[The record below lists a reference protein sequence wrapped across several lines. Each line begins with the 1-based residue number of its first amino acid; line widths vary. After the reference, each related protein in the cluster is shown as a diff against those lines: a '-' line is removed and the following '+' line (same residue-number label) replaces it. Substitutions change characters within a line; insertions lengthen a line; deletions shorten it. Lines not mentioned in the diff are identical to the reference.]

1 MSIWQRCDGKRFITS
16 VNGELF
22 RMVES
27 QEQVA
32 TMSYVDSL
40 QEQAVLEELLESAKP
55 VYPDSMTADLHY
67 LLKTPFRYPPLPWGS
82 RFGRT
87 HEPSIFYAGK
97 TLEATLSESAYYRFV
112 FLHSMQGEPPK
123 ANLRTAHTLFS
134 ARYSSK
140 HGIKLQ
146 EMPFLDFKMQLT
158 SIYTYEHS
166 QTIGSDMREGGVHAF
181 EYFSARSI
189 NEEICVGLFTPEGF
203 VHSKPLS
210 VEAWFCELTSD
221 RVTFKPQRSKMTYD
235 FNIEQ
240 FLVDNKLPM
249 PA

>member
-1 MSIWQRCDGKRFITS
+1 MSIWQKCDGKRFMTA
-16 VNGELF
+16 VDGELF

-55 VYPDSMTADLHY
+55 VYPESIAVELHY

-87 HEPSIFYAGK
+87 YEPSIFYAGQ

-112 FLHSMQGEPPK
+112 FLHSMEGEPPK
-123 ANLRTAHTLFS
+123 TNLRTAHTLFS
-134 ARYSSK
+134 ARYRSK

-146 EMPFLDFKMQLT
+146 ETPFSGFKMHLT
-158 SIYTYEHS
+158 SIHTCVHS
-166 QTIGSDMREGGVHAF
+166 QTFGS
-181 EYFSARSI
+181 
-189 NEEICVGLFTPEGF
+189 
-203 VHSKPLS
+203 
-210 VEAWFCELTSD
+210 
-221 RVTFKPQRSKMTYD
+221 
-235 FNIEQ
+235 
-240 FLVDNKLPM
+240 
-249 PA
+249 